1 MYQKYEYHIVRHEMN
16 KETYR
21 VERPAQAVELFNQF
35 AEQSTQESLFVL
47 PVDGRNNLIGVH
59 KVYVGTATGTSV
71 RISELI
77 SSVMLAQG
85 VGFVVVHNHPSGDSQ
100 ASDEDIRLTNDLVK
114 AARLLDLE
122 MLDHLVVGKDNWTSI
137 RSQNPHI
144 WGPNIE
150 EGVE

>member
-1 MYQKYEYHIVRHEMN
+1 MYQKYEYHIVRKEIN

-71 RISELI
+71 RIGELI

-100 ASDEDIRLTNDLVK
+100 ASDEDINLTMELVK